1 MKPSR
6 HQEDG
11 SSHTELLSN
20 GIDIRTGSLHDK
32 VIPAVFPDLS
42 TYISNGKKNS
52 FAGPLLVPTGVVM
65 LSS

>member
-20 GIDIRTGSLHDK
+20 GVDIRTGLLHDE
-32 VIPAVFPDLS
+32 VIPAIFPDLS

-52 FAGPLLVPTGVVM
+52 FGGPLLVLTRVVM

>member
-20 GIDIRTGSLHDK
+20 RVDISTGSEHDE
-32 VIPAVFPDLS
+32 VIPALFADLL

-52 FAGPLLVPTGVVM
+52 FGGPLLVPTGVVM